1 MLFFY
6 PPNVLNIAFYEILN
20 IALAL
25 CINITIYFFET
36 MISPFMFFVI
46 SIGVLLFHKFL
57 EMFYGAW
64 TDGSSC
70 EIFYQP
76 YDLKVIN

>member
-1 MLFFY
+1 MLSKFF
-6 PPNVLNIAFYEILN
+6 
-20 IALAL
+20 
-25 CINITIYFFET
+25 
-36 MISPFMFFVI
+36 ISTYKIMFFVI